1 MYSCQPWHLRL
12 RHVSTTRL
20 QKLKIVKST
29 FKSKSCPICKLAK
42 QVRKRYRISE
52 SKAKVPLERIHS
64 DICGQVPESIG
75 NSVYNLLFLDEFT
88 HYCWVYSIPDKSSE
102 TIKKAFL
109 DFIKQ
114 IENITER
121 KSSTFELIAV
131 ANTKANLPL
140 SLNPSASS
148 TNQLLPILINRTAKL
163 NG

>member
-1 MYSCQPWHLRL
+1 MCLVPDSENSRLSNQRSNPSPVLFANSQNKFEKGTEPQSQKQKFHL
-12 RHVSTTRL
+12 
-20 QKLKIVKST
+20 
-29 FKSKSCPICKLAK
+29 
-42 QVRKRYRISE
+42 
-52 SKAKVPLERIHS
+52 
-64 DICGQVPESIG
+64 
-75 NSVYNLLFLDEFT
+75 NEFT
-88 HYCWVYSIPDKSSE
+88 PISAGSSQNLSVTLYTIYCFLTNYCWVYSIPDKSSE